1 MVARQIPGRSKS
13 TSGRS
18 RGIEKSIL
26 YSRLELA
33 ERLRLAWQNREK
45 NKANINIFLA
55 RETLDERCDSEIS
68 NGTAPSSPVRI
79 NDESKIETPLDN
91 NYKTIK
97 RDEDREK
104 EDEKVVR
111 KLGNNDATTSG
122 RIDDKL
128 HVNFLPLEKNKVSVQ
143 AKSKEREKVDTE
155 KERVNEVQLNASAKH
170 IIISNF
176 ETPLISI
183 FFI

>member
-13 TSGRS
+13 SSGRS
-18 RGIEKSIL
+18 RGFIGIEKSSIF

-68 NGTAPSSPVRI
+68 NHITAPSSPV
-79 NDESKIETPLDN
+79 NDKSKIEIPLDN
-91 NYKTIK
+91 SYKMIQ
-97 RDEDREK
+97 DEDREK
-104 EDEKVVR
+104 ENEKVVK
-111 KLGNNDATTSG
+111 KLENNDATTSG
-122 RIDDKL
+122 RNDDKL
-128 HVNFLPLEKNKVSVQ
+128 SINFLPLEKNKVSVQ

-155 KERVNEVQLNASAKH
+155 KEQVNEVRLNAYKAYF
-170 IIISNF
+170 NF
-176 ETPLISI
+176 EIPLISI

>member
-18 RGIEKSIL
+18 KGIEKSIL

-91 NYKTIK
+91 NYKTI